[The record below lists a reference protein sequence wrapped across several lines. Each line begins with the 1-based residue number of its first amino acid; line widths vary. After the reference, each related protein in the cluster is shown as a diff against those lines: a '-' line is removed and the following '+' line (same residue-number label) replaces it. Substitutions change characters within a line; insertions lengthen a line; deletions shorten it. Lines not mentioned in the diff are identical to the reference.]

1 MPQKELCRQSGL
13 ANSPSPAMG
22 RAHFVARFE
31 PSRLNASGR
40 NEAKKQQEQDDLERF
55 MRTFVAEGGDPREAE
70 QEWRR
75 TRSKHAAQSERAKAE
90 GARLSMYQ
98 SRMRAV

>member
-1 MPQKELCRQSGL
+1 
-13 ANSPSPAMG
+13 
-22 RAHFVARFE
+22 
-31 PSRLNASGR
+31 
-40 NEAKKQQEQDDLERF
+40 

-70 QEWRR
+70 EEWRR

-90 GARLSMYQ
+90 AARLWMYQ

>member
-1 MPQKELCRQSGL
+1 LPPVWTRGKE
-13 ANSPSPAMG
+13 A
-22 RAHFVARFE
+22 
-31 PSRLNASGR
+31 
-40 NEAKKQQEQDDLERF
+40 EAKKQQEQDDLERF

-70 QEWRR
+70 EEW

-90 GARLSMYQ
+90 AVRLSMYQ

>member
-1 MPQKELCRQSGL
+1 
-13 ANSPSPAMG
+13 
-22 RAHFVARFE
+22 
-31 PSRLNASGR
+31 
-40 NEAKKQQEQDDLERF
+40 
-55 MRTFVAEGGDPREAE
+55 MRTFVAEGGDPRDAE
-70 QEWRR
+70 EEWRR

>member
-31 PSRLNASGR
+31 LSRLKASGS
-40 NEAKKQQEQDDLERF
+40 NEAKKQQEQDDLEHF

-70 QEWRR
+70 EEWRR

-90 GARLSMYQ
+90 ARRA
-98 SRMRAV
+98 SRCTRAG